1 MNKATHRTKKDDHS
15 VTPDPARPPS
25 VAPRA
30 PVKRD
35 ENRRQKTD
43 ALSRAALFLFLER
56 GIEAVSI
63 DDITRAA
70 SASKGSFYRYFASK
84 EALVEALVF
93 PVFTD
98 IEHAIKRCE
107 ERLSEASDRSSL
119 YSSYQELALALVPI
133 ALHRLDVVRLYLQES
148 RAPSAGA
155 RGPLVAMAVLI
166 DNGAIH
172 LTTVAVE
179 RGLLQVDDPRIS
191 ALAVVGAIER
201 LAFSVL
207 TGRLDASPVDIV
219 SGLIRL
225 VLDGVAKPR

>member
-1 MNKATHRTKKDDHS
+1 MKTAKTRAKNTDRP
-15 VTPDPARPPS
+15 VTRAAEPLTAG
-25 VAPRA
+25 APRP

-43 ALSRAALFLFLER
+43 ALARAALFLFLER

-70 SASKGSFYRYFASK
+70 GASKGSFYRYFASK

-98 IEHAIKRCE
+98 FERAIARCE
-107 ERLSEASDRSSL
+107 ERLGEATDRTSL

-148 RAPSAGA
+148 RGPAVGA
-155 RGPLVAMAVLI
+155 RGPLVALAALI
-166 DNGAIH
+166 DNGSIH
-172 LTTVAVE
+172 LTTVAVK
-179 RGLLQVDDPRIS
+179 RGLLAVDDPRIS

-219 SGLIRL
+219 GTLIRL
-225 VLDGVAKPR
+225 VLDGVARPR

>member
-1 MNKATHRTKKDDHS
+1 MNKPKKRAIRDDRS
-15 VTPDPARPPS
+15 VTSDDA
-25 VAPRA
+25 VTAGRA

-35 ENRRQKTD
+35 ENRRQKTE
-43 ALSRAALFLFLER
+43 ALERAALTAFLAR

-70 SASKGSFYRYFASK
+70 GASKGSFYRYFASK
-84 EALVEALVF
+84 EALVESLVS

-98 IEHAIKRCE
+98 IERAIARCA
-107 ERLSEASDRSSL
+107 ERIGEATDRSSL

-133 ALHRLDVVRLYLQES
+133 AIHRLDVVRLYLQES
-148 RAPSAGA
+148 RGPGVGA
-155 RGPLVAMAVLI
+155 RGPVVALATLI
-166 DNGAIH
+166 DNGSIH
-172 LTTVAVE
+172 LTTVAVN
-179 RGLLQVDDPRIS
+179 RGLLVIDDPRIS

-219 SGLIRL
+219 GTLIRL
-225 VLDGVAKPR
+225 VLDGVGRPR

>member
-1 MNKATHRTKKDDHS
+1 MKQAKKLAKNADRS
-15 VTPDPARPPS
+15 VTEPPTPL
-25 VAPRA
+25 APEARA

-98 IEHAIKRCE
+98 IERAIARCE
-107 ERLSEASDRSSL
+107 ERLQEATDRTSL
-119 YSSYQELALALVPI
+119 YASYQELALALVPI

-148 RAPSAGA
+148 RAPAGGA
-155 RGPLVAMAVLI
+155 RGPLVALATLI
-166 DNGAIH
+166 DNGSIH
-172 LTTVAVE
+172 LTTVAVN
-179 RGLLQVDDPRIS
+179 RGLLAVDDPRIS

-219 SGLIRL
+219 GTLIRL
-225 VLDGVAKPR
+225 VLDGVARPR